1 MSILYEN
8 SLIVSPS
15 FRKSPRFN
23 RQIYYNILYYC
34 TIYRA
39 MYNFY
44 FSVQLLEALRGK
56 QFCINNTVQETKN
69 DDFCVRGNVTL
80 CFEYRCS
87 IFSSSVP

>member
-1 MSILYEN
+1 
-8 SLIVSPS
+8 
-15 FRKSPRFN
+15 
-23 RQIYYNILYYC
+23 
-34 TIYRA
+34 

-87 IFSSSVP
+87 NLSSPVP